1 MIRIGYVS
9 PIYRY
14 RVEKI
19 SPINKT
25 GDKNKEEKNKQDKPK
40 QMVKTKSKFDIRV

>member
-40 QMVKTKSKFDIRV
+40 QKVKTNNKFDIRV

>member
-1 MIRIGYVS
+1 MIKVGYVS
-9 PIYRY
+9 PRY

-25 GDKNKEEKNKQDKPK
+25 GDKNPNEKNKQDKPK
-40 QMVKTKSKFDIRV
+40 QKVKTNNKIDIRV

>member
-1 MIRIGYVS
+1 MIRIGYIS
-9 PIYRY
+9 PRY

-19 SPINKT
+19 SPINRT
-25 GDKNKEEKNKQDKPK
+25 GDKNPNEKNKQEKPK